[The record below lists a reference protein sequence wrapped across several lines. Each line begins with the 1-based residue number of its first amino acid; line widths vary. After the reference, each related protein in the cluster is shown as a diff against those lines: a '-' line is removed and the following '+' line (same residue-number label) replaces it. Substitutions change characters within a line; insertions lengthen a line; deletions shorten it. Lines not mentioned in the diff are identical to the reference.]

1 MDRGIEFIKIFVR
14 SNKQE
19 RLIYELQ
26 NPKKR
31 KDLFWRFAGS
41 DIFKTEYLQEVEY
54 MPGDDLADMLF
65 QLGKS
70 KEVFFIGS
78 SFIGEISLKEAVEKA
93 SSGEIC
99 IIYCGSGKG
108 YHQGEEERSKTE
120 RYFLIQQ

>member
-1 MDRGIEFIKIFVR
+1 MNRGIEFIKIFVR

-26 NPKKR
+26 NPRKR
-31 KDLFWRFAGS
+31 ETLFWHFAGS
-41 DIFKTEYLQEVEY
+41 DIFKTEYLYEVEY
-54 MPGDDLADMLF
+54 MPGDDLADMLYQF
-65 QLGKS
+65 GKS

-78 SFIGEISLKEAVEKA
+78 SFVGETSLKEAVEKA

-108 YHQGEEERSKTE
+108 YHQGEEERSKAE
-120 RYFLIQQ
+120 RYFLIQK